1 VTNQTIRTHLILRLD
16 LDLEECIC
24 DCARFH
30 YSCHSLLLSNS
41 GSLDIPGCKK
51 LRVPKNI

>member
-1 VTNQTIRTHLILRLD
+1 MTNQTIRTHLILRLD

-30 YSCHSLLLSNS
+30 ILVTACYCLNS

-51 LRVPKNI
+51 LGGPKNI

>member
-1 VTNQTIRTHLILRLD
+1 MTNQTIRTHLILRLD

-51 LRVPKNI
+51 LGGPKNI